1 MVLDLLLSPD
11 MLINILLIAISGT
24 LICLG
29 VHFVPVG
36 GAPAAMAQA
45 TGIGT
50 GTVELAAGSGLVG
63 LITASYMYSNVPD
76 APMSLILAAGAMGS
90 MIMIAATMFM
100 GGLLY
105 AYGVGVPFASAQVKK
120 DPVTGERQDLY
131 MSKGTQGQGLPMV
144 CFVSG
149 VIGAALGG
157 IGGALIYYVL
167 NGIYYDQLLTYF
179 NQLDYNQ
186 LIGTYGRLIDIDV
199 DKTKTIA
206 KVTEMSAA
214 AVAGVFTMGVF
225 YVNAVIPSYGVGGTI
240 EGFHDPKFRRVLPK
254 DAVTSFAVS
263 LICGLVAVLITG
275 GM

>member
-1 MVLDLLLSPD
+1 MVEISLIDPA
-11 MLINILLIAISGT
+11 MLITVLLIAISGT

-63 LITASYMYSNVPD
+63 LITAAYMYANVEN
-76 APMSLILAAGAMGS
+76 APMALVLAAGAVGS
-90 MIMIAATMFM
+90 MIMISSAMFAA
-100 GGLLY
+100 GLVY
-105 AYGVGVPFASAQVKK
+105 GYGVGVPFASAQVKK
-120 DPVTGERQDLY
+120 DPITGNRQDIY
-131 MSKGTQGQGLPMV
+131 MSKGTQGQGLPTV

-167 NGIYYDQLLTYF
+167 IGIYG
-179 NQLDYNQ
+179 Q
-186 LIGTYGRLIDIDV
+186 LISAT
-199 DKTKTIA
+199 
-206 KVTEMSAA
+206 SAA
-214 AVAGVFTMGVF
+214 AVAGVFTIGVF
-225 YVNAVIPSYGVGGTI
+225 YVNAVVPSYGVGGTI

-254 DAVTSFAVS
+254 DALTSFFVS
-263 LICGLVAVLITG
+263 LVLGI
-275 GM
+275 MAIVIAM

>member
-1 MVLDLLLSPD
+1 MVDISLLDPTTLT
-11 MLINILLIAISGT
+11 NVLLIAISGT

-63 LITASYMYSNVPD
+63 LITSAYVYSNAPD
-76 APMSLILAAGAMGS
+76 ASMALVVAAGGMGS
-90 MIMIAATMFM
+90 MIMIASTMLA
-100 GGLLY
+100 GNLIYG
-105 AYGVGVPFASAQVKK
+105 YGVGVPFASAQIKK
-120 DPVTGERQDLY
+120 DPITGERQDTY
-131 MSKGTQGQGLPMV
+131 MSKGTQGHGIPTI
-144 CFVSG
+144 CYVSG
-149 VIGAALGG
+149 IIGAALGG

-167 NGIYYDQLLTYF
+167 VGL
-179 NQLDYNQ
+179 
-186 LIGTYGRLIDIDV
+186 YGQFLS
-199 DKTKTIA
+199 TS
-206 KVTEMSAA
+206 SAV

-225 YVNAVIPSYGVGGTI
+225 YVNAVVPSYGVGGTI

-254 DAVTSFAVS
+254 DAFTSFLVS
-263 LICGLVAVLITG
+263 LVLGFVAIVITV

>member
-1 MVLDLLLSPD
+1 MVDIS
-11 MLINILLIAISGT
+11 LIDPTTLTNILLIAISGT

-29 VHFVPVG
+29 VHFIPVG

-63 LITASYMYSNVPD
+63 LLTGAYMYANVD
-76 APMSLILAAGAMGS
+76 NAPMSLVLAAGAMGS
-90 MIMIAATMFM
+90 MIMISSTMFVAS
-100 GGLLY
+100 LVY
-105 AYGVGVPFASAQVKK
+105 AYGVGVPFASAQTKK
-120 DPVTGERQDLY
+120 DPITGERQDLY
-131 MSKGTQGQGLPMV
+131 MSKGTQGHGLPTV

-167 NGIYYDQLLTYF
+167 VGIYSQFISAT
-179 NQLDYNQ
+179 
-186 LIGTYGRLIDIDV
+186 
-199 DKTKTIA
+199 
-206 KVTEMSAA
+206 SAA

-225 YVNAVIPSYGVGGTI
+225 YVNAVVPSYGVGGTI
-240 EGFHDPKFRRVLPK
+240 EGFHDPKFKRVLPK
-254 DAVTSFAVS
+254 DAITSFCVS
-263 LICGLVAVLITG
+263 LLLGIVAIVIAM

>member
-1 MVLDLLLSPD
+1 MVDISFLTPEIMTD
-11 MLINILLIAISGT
+11 ILLIAISGT
-24 LICLG
+24 LICIG

-63 LITASYMYSNVPD
+63 LITGAYMYANVEN
-76 APMSLILAAGAMGS
+76 APMALVLAAGAVGS
-90 MIMIAATMFM
+90 MIMISSAMIAAS
-100 GGLLY
+100 LIY

-120 DPVTGERQDLY
+120 DPITGDSQDIY
-131 MSKGTQGQGLPMV
+131 MSKGTQGQGIPTV

-167 NGIYYDQLLTYF
+167 VGIYG
-179 NQLDYNQ
+179 Q
-186 LIGTYGRLIDIDV
+186 LIGAT
-199 DKTKTIA
+199 
-206 KVTEMSAA
+206 SAA

-225 YVNAVIPSYGVGGTI
+225 YVNAVVPSYGVGGTI

-254 DAVTSFAVS
+254 DALTSFIVS
-263 LICGLVAVLITG
+263 LVLGVVAIVIAM

>member
-1 MVLDLLLSPD
+1 MVDIS
-11 MLINILLIAISGT
+11 LIDPTTLTNILLIAISGT

-29 VHFVPVG
+29 VHFIPVG

-63 LITASYMYSNVPD
+63 LLTGAYMYANVD
-76 APMSLILAAGAMGS
+76 NAPMSLVLAAGAMGS
-90 MIMIAATMFM
+90 MIMISSTMFVAS
-100 GGLLY
+100 LVY
-105 AYGVGVPFASAQVKK
+105 AYGVGVPFASAQTKK

-131 MSKGTQGQGLPMV
+131 MSKGTQGHGLPTV

-167 NGIYYDQLLTYF
+167 IGIYSQFISPT
-179 NQLDYNQ
+179 
-186 LIGTYGRLIDIDV
+186 
-199 DKTKTIA
+199 
-206 KVTEMSAA
+206 SAA

-225 YVNAVIPSYGVGGTI
+225 YVNAVVPSYGVGGTI
-240 EGFHDPKFRRVLPK
+240 EGFHDPKFKRVLPK
-254 DAVTSFAVS
+254 DAITSFSVS
-263 LICGLVAVLITG
+263 LLLGIVAIIIAM

>member
-1 MVLDLLLSPD
+1 MVALLDPATLV
-11 MLINILLIAISGT
+11 NILLIAISGT
-24 LICLG
+24 LICIA
-29 VHFVPVG
+29 VHFIPVG

-63 LITASYMYSNVPD
+63 LITASYMYAKVPG
-76 APMSLILAAGAMGS
+76 APMALVLAAGAMGS
-90 MIMIAATMFM
+90 MVMLASTMLA
-100 GGLLY
+100 GCLIY
-105 AYGVGVPFASAQVKK
+105 AYGVGVPFASAQVKR
-120 DPVTGERQDLY
+120 DPVTGERQDIY
-131 MSKGTQGQGLPMV
+131 ISKGTQGQGIPTV
-144 CFVSG
+144 CYVSG
-149 VIGAALGG
+149 IIGAALGG

-167 NGIYYDQLLTYF
+167 VGIYSP
-179 NQLDYNQ
+179 
-186 LIGTYGRLIDIDV
+186 LIPT
-199 DKTKTIA
+199 
-206 KVTEMSAA
+206 SAA

-263 LICGLVAVLITG
+263 ILCGVVAIMIAG

>member
-1 MVLDLLLSPD
+1 MALLLDPAT
-11 MLINILLIAISGT
+11 LVNILLIAISGT
-24 LICLG
+24 LICVA
-29 VHFVPVG
+29 VHFIPVG

-63 LITASYMYSNVPD
+63 LITASYMYAKVPG
-76 APMSLILAAGAMGS
+76 APMALVLAAGAMGS
-90 MIMIAATMFM
+90 MVMIASTMLA
-100 GGLLY
+100 GGLIY
-105 AYGVGVPFASAQVKK
+105 AYGVGVPFASAQIKN
-120 DPVTGERQDLY
+120 DPFTGARQDTY
-131 MSKGTQGQGLPMV
+131 MSKGTQGQGLPTV

-149 VIGAALGG
+149 IIGAALGG

-167 NGIYYDQLLTYF
+167 IGIYTP
-179 NQLDYNQ
+179 
-186 LIGTYGRLIDIDV
+186 LIT
-199 DKTKTIA
+199 T
-206 KVTEMSAA
+206 SAA

-263 LICGLVAVLITG
+263 LICGLVAVLIAG
-275 GM
+275 GMTA

>member
-1 MVLDLLLSPD
+1 MVDISLLDPATLV
-11 MLINILLIAISGT
+11 NILLIAISGT

-29 VHFVPVG
+29 VHFIPVG

-63 LITASYMYSNVPD
+63 LLTAAYMYANVEN
-76 APMSLILAAGAMGS
+76 APMSLVLAAGATGS
-90 MIMIAATMFM
+90 MIMISSAMFAAS
-100 GGLLY
+100 LVY
-105 AYGVGVPFASAQVKK
+105 AYGVGVPFASAQVKR
-120 DPVTGERQDLY
+120 DPITRERQDIY
-131 MSKGTQGQGLPMV
+131 MSKGTQGQGIPTV

-157 IGGALIYYVL
+157 TGGSLIYYVL
-167 NGIYYDQLLTYF
+167 VSLYS
-179 NQLDYNQ
+179 Q
-186 LIGTYGRLIDIDV
+186 LIST
-199 DKTKTIA
+199 T
-206 KVTEMSAA
+206 SAV

-254 DAVTSFAVS
+254 DALTSFLVS
-263 LICGLVAVLITG
+263 LVMGIVAILIATG
-275 GM
+275 M

>member
-1 MVLDLLLSPD
+1 MVDISLLDPA
-11 MLINILLIAISGT
+11 MLTNVLLIAISGT
-24 LICLG
+24 LICIG

-45 TGIGT
+45 AGIGT

-63 LITASYMYSNVPD
+63 LITGAYMYANVEN
-76 APMSLILAAGAMGS
+76 APMSLVLAAGAVGS
-90 MIMIAATMFM
+90 MIMIASAM
-100 GGLLY
+100 LAASLVY

-120 DPVTGERQDLY
+120 DPITGERQDIY
-131 MSKGTQGQGLPMV
+131 MSKGTQGQGLPTV

-167 NGIYYDQLLTYF
+167 IGIYSP
-179 NQLDYNQ
+179 
-186 LIGTYGRLIDIDV
+186 LISP
-199 DKTKTIA
+199 A
-206 KVTEMSAA
+206 SAA

-225 YVNAVIPSYGVGGTI
+225 YVNAVVPSYGVGGTI

-254 DAVTSFAVS
+254 DAFTSFAVS
-263 LICGLVAVLITG
+263 LVLGIVAIAIAM

>member
-1 MVLDLLLSPD
+1 MVDISLLDPATLV
-11 MLINILLIAISGT
+11 NILLIAISGT

-29 VHFVPVG
+29 VHFIPVG

-63 LITASYMYSNVPD
+63 LLTAAYMYSNVEN
-76 APMSLILAAGAMGS
+76 APMSLVLAAGATGS
-90 MIMIAATMFM
+90 MIMISSAMFAAS
-100 GGLLY
+100 LVY
-105 AYGVGVPFASAQVKK
+105 AYGVGVPFASAQVKR
-120 DPVTGERQDLY
+120 DPITRERQDIY
-131 MSKGTQGQGLPMV
+131 MSKGTQGQGIPTV

-157 IGGALIYYVL
+157 TGGSLIYYVL
-167 NGIYYDQLLTYF
+167 VSLYS
-179 NQLDYNQ
+179 Q
-186 LIGTYGRLIDIDV
+186 LIST
-199 DKTKTIA
+199 T
-206 KVTEMSAA
+206 SAV

-254 DAVTSFAVS
+254 DALTSFLVS
-263 LICGLVAVLITG
+263 LVMGIVAILIATG
-275 GM
+275 M

>member
-1 MVLDLLLSPD
+1 MVDISLLDPATITNL
-11 MLINILLIAISGT
+11 LLIAVSGT
-24 LICLG
+24 LICMG
-29 VHFVPVG
+29 VHFIPVG

-63 LITASYMYSNVPD
+63 LITGAYMYANVEN
-76 APMSLILAAGAMGS
+76 APMALVLAAGAVGS
-90 MIMIAATMFM
+90 MIMISSAMIAAT
-100 GGLLY
+100 LVY

-120 DPVTGERQDLY
+120 DPITGDTQDIY
-131 MSKGTQGQGLPMV
+131 MSKGTQGQGIPTV

-167 NGIYYDQLLTYF
+167 VGIYGQFISAT
-179 NQLDYNQ
+179 
-186 LIGTYGRLIDIDV
+186 
-199 DKTKTIA
+199 
-206 KVTEMSAA
+206 SAA

-225 YVNAVIPSYGVGGTI
+225 YVNAVVPSYGVGGTI
-240 EGFHDPKFRRVLPK
+240 EGFHDPKFKRVLPK
-254 DAVTSFAVS
+254 DAFTSFFVS
-263 LICGLVAVLITG
+263 IVLGIIAILITL

>member
-1 MVLDLLLSPD
+1 MVDISFLSPEIMTD
-11 MLINILLIAISGT
+11 ILLIAISGT
-24 LICLG
+24 LICIG

-63 LITASYMYSNVPD
+63 LITGAYMYANVEN
-76 APMSLILAAGAMGS
+76 APMALVLAAGAVGS
-90 MIMIAATMFM
+90 MIMISSAMIAAS
-100 GGLLY
+100 LIY

-120 DPVTGERQDLY
+120 DPITRDSQDIY
-131 MSKGTQGQGLPMV
+131 MSKGTQGQGIPTV

-167 NGIYYDQLLTYF
+167 VGIYG
-179 NQLDYNQ
+179 Q
-186 LIGTYGRLIDIDV
+186 LISAT
-199 DKTKTIA
+199 
-206 KVTEMSAA
+206 SAA
-214 AVAGVFTMGVF
+214 AVAGVFTLGVF
-225 YVNAVIPSYGVGGTI
+225 YVNAVVPSYGVGGTI

-254 DAVTSFAVS
+254 DAFTSFFVS
-263 LICGLVAVLITG
+263 ILLGVVAILIATG
-275 GM
+275 M